1 MTHRVAV
8 LHRDNCL
15 SKKCNLECINFCPVN
30 RDESEC
36 IVLGVDGKA
45 IISEPLCTGCGICV
59 KKCPFD
65 AITIVNLAEELSEQK
80 VHQYGNN
87 TFRLYRL
94 PTPRNGS
101 VVGLLGRNGVGKT
114 TALNILSGNLKPN
127 LGNYEEEPNWDD
139 VLEFFKGTELKLHFE
154 KVVNQ
159 DLIVSIKPQAVYKIR
174 DAWKDDGLSLLKKLD
189 ERSAASELVDELNLK
204 ESINRQISEMSGGEL
219 QRLAIAVAAS
229 RVADLYMFDEPASY
243 NDVFQRLAVS
253 RVIQSLADDGKSVI
267 LVEHDISFLDYV
279 SDSLHILH
287 GESGAYGIVS
297 SGLPSRTGI
306 NVLLDGYLPGENI
319 RFRDSKISFNVFA
332 PPDTETPFPRVS
344 GYQDLVKS
352 FKNFTLK
359 VSAGEIKA
367 GSVIGAIG
375 GNALGKSTFMRI
387 LAGLEQP
394 DKGKVELISTVSYK
408 PQYLTANFDG
418 DVQSLFYESFGE
430 RVEDPLFQSEVIHP
444 LRINMLYDK
453 KVKNLSGG
461 ELQKVA
467 VATTLMRDA
476 DIYALDEPSAFI
488 DVEERFVLARAIQR
502 FVRSRGRSA
511 IVIDHDIQ
519 LIDLVSDSLITF
531 TGKPAEEGFASRP
544 VSKSTGMNLF
554 LRDLGITYRRDVES
568 GRPRVNKRE
577 SRLDKAQKDSGMYYY
592 VATGAE
598 QEQLRPAQ

>member
-1 MTHRVAV
+1 
-8 LHRDNCL
+8 
-15 SKKCNLECINFCPVN
+15 
-30 RDESEC
+30 
-36 IVLGVDGKA
+36 
-45 IISEPLCTGCGICV
+45 
-59 KKCPFD
+59 
-65 AITIVNLAEELSEQK
+65 
-80 VHQYGNN
+80 
-87 TFRLYRL
+87 
-94 PTPRNGS
+94 
-101 VVGLLGRNGVGKT
+101 
-114 TALNILSGNLKPN
+114 
-127 LGNYEEEPNWDD
+127 
-139 VLEFFKGTELKLHFE
+139 
-154 KVVNQ
+154 
-159 DLIVSIKPQAVYKIR
+159 
-174 DAWKDDGLSLLKKLD
+174 
-189 ERSAASELVDELNLK
+189 
-204 ESINRQISEMSGGEL
+204 
-219 QRLAIAVAAS
+219 
-229 RVADLYMFDEPASY
+229 
-243 NDVFQRLAVS
+243 
-253 RVIQSLADDGKSVI
+253 SVI

-297 SGLPSRTGI
+297 AGLPSRTGI

-344 GYQDLVKS
+344 SYQDLVKS

-394 DKGKVELISTVSYK
+394 DNGKVELISSVSYK

-519 LIDLVSDSLITF
+519 LIDLVSDSLIIF